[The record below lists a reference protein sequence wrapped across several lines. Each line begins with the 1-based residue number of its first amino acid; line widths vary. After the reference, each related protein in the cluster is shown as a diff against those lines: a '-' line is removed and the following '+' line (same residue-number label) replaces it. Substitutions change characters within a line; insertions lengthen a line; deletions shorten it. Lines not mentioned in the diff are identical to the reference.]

1 MKKTLNKFSVLFA
14 ALVITA
20 LVMGCGSQ
28 PAAARMNAPEWADD
42 LPPEDAF
49 WGIGIAKLQNQ
60 SLGLETATT
69 RAQRDVARQIS
80 VLVQGMLTDYAR
92 EAGVLNNSS
101 SIQFIESI
109 GRSLVS
115 ASLSGAA
122 PNARKLMP
130 DGTWWVR
137 VSLKKADAKKI
148 ITDTYDNEAA
158 RYSEFKAREG
168 LKMMDAELSKYQSKP
183 SPRSED

>member
-1 MKKTLNKFSVLFA
+1 MRRTLNKFSVLFA
-14 ALVITA
+14 VIMITV

-28 PAAARMNAPEWADD
+28 PAARANSPEWVND

-49 WGIGIAKLQNQ
+49 WGIGYIKMTNQ
-60 SLGLETATT
+60 SLGLEQATNL
-69 RAQRDVARQIS
+69 AQRDVARQLS

-92 EAGVLNNSS
+92 EAGTQNNSS
-101 SIQFIESI
+101 SVRFIESV
-109 GRSLVS
+109 GRNLVS
-115 ASLSGAA
+115 AQLTGAT

-137 VSLKKADAKKI
+137 VSLKKADAKKV

-158 RYSEFKAREG
+158 SYAEFRAREG
-168 LKMMDAELSKYQSKP
+168 LKALDAELSKYQSKP
-183 SPRSED
+183 SPRTEE

>member
-1 MKKTLNKFSVLFA
+1 MKTTLNKFGVLFA
-14 ALVITA
+14 ALMIAA

-28 PAAARMNAPEWADD
+28 SAAKTNAPEWADD
-42 LPPEDAF
+42 LPPEDAI

-69 RAQRDVARQIS
+69 RAQRDVARQLS

-92 EAGVLNNSS
+92 EAGTLNNSS
-101 SIQFIESI
+101 SIQFIESV
-109 GRSLVS
+109 GRNLVN
-115 ASLSGAA
+115 ANLSGAT

-137 VSLKKADAKKI
+137 VSLKKADAKKVI
-148 ITDTYDNEAA
+148 NDTYDNEAA
-158 RYSEFKAREG
+158 RYAEFKAGEA
-168 LKMMDAELSKYQSKP
+168 LKMMDANLAKFQSMP